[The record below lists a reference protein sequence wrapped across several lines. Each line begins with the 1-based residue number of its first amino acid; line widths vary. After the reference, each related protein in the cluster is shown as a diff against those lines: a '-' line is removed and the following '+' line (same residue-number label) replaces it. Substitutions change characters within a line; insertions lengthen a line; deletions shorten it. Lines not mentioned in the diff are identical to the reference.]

1 MSFLTLKEIKK
12 SLESIPEIKNKV
24 AHYSFRRSKSTPY
37 CVYYRASTSDIG
49 ADNCPANLKEQE
61 IIIELYTSK
70 IDEELE
76 QKVEKLFI
84 GLDLEKS
91 ETWIEETDEYLI
103 KYSFTQFIK

>member
-24 AHYSFRRSKSTPY
+24 AYYSFRRAKSTPY
-37 CVYYRASTSDIG
+37 CIYYRASTSDIG
-49 ADNCPANLKEQE
+49 ADNFPANLKEQE

-84 GLDLEKS
+84 GFDLEKS